1 MLDVP
6 FLFFVEG
13 PAQHTCAT
21 SNAPTS
27 MHTTNDH
34 GPPGLKLCCAETH
47 IGCTDHPSP
56 HKQLGACVHA
66 TLLKLV
72 ALFVCK
78 QGLQMCHF
86 QQPRRCQ
93 ENAPQWPP
101 GSVCVTHG
109 TPLGCPCLGFHHG
122 SISEMPYFASTPKHS
137 ELIKGRDDK
146 ARERSV
152 PAGGAYRCSIHRR
165 RQTNAKRDIAYVP

>member
-34 GPPGLKLCCAETH
+34 GGPGLKLCYAETH

-93 ENAPQWPP
+93 ENAPRWPP

-122 SISEMPYFASTPKHS
+122 SISEMPYFASTP
-137 ELIKGRDDK
+137 
-146 ARERSV
+146 RSHYSWSGSPASSPV
-152 PAGGAYRCSIHRR
+152 PALIS
-165 RQTNAKRDIAYVP
+165 RQYTNWVLI